1 MFKSTLPSLAVLFL
15 CLALQACAT
24 TSSNKKNSDDNNSVI
39 TETTQATPAVVNP
52 DPFEK
57 VNRRI
62 FEFNQDFDDK
72 ILVPFARG
80 YRKVLPKPVRI
91 AVYNFFITVA
101 EPRNIINSLLQGK
114 IHNAVDAFSRLFVN
128 VTLGMG
134 GLVDIASKT
143 GLERRIEDIG
153 QTLAVWGYGFGP
165 YIQIPILGPSSGRDI
180 FGLYSYFSYEDPL
193 GYLDDSTARF
203 SLLVLDMV
211 DTRSRYLRASTVFD
225 LAAVDPYLF
234 ERESYFQTR
243 IDMIYD
249 GLPPIDSYDK

>member
-1 MFKSTLPSLAVLFL
+1 MLN
-15 CLALQACAT
+15 LALKQIFVLLICISTNACTT
-24 TSSNKKNSDDNNSVI
+24 TSTMSFTPVEDEAENKQPVSTFI
-39 TETTQATPAVVNP
+39 NP
-52 DPFEK
+52 DPFES

-62 FEFNQDFDDK
+62 FAFNKDFDDK

-91 AVYNFFITVA
+91 AVYNFFNNTA
-101 EPRNIINSLLQGK
+101 EARNIINSLLQGK

-128 VTLGMG
+128 ATLGMG
-134 GLVDIASKT
+134 GLVDIATQT
-143 GLERRIEDIG
+143 GLERRVEDIG

-180 FGLYSYFSYEDPL
+180 FGLYSYFSYTDPL
-193 GYLDDSTARF
+193 GYLDDRGARF

-243 IDMIYD
+243 LDMIYD
-249 GLPPIDSYDK
+249 GLPPIENYDN

>member
-1 MFKSTLPSLAVLFL
+1 MINTALPKLALILL
-15 CLALQACAT
+15 CIALQACTT
-24 TSSNKKNSDDNNSVI
+24 TSSNRIDSDLNNSDTTEGTQTPVAVI
-39 TETTQATPAVVNP
+39 NP

-114 IHNAVDAFSRLFVN
+114 VHNAVDAFSRLFVN

-193 GYLDDSTARF
+193 GYLDDNTARF
-203 SLLVLDMV
+203 SLLILDMV

-249 GLPPIDSYDK
+249 GLPPIDSY